1 MNLSNPLGTAE
12 YGSYVRT
19 TTRDGSRKKVL
30 GQVGEIEK
38 RCTVSGRREET
49 N

>member
-1 MNLSNPLGTAE
+1 MNLSNPPAE

-19 TTRDGSRKKVL
+19 TTRDGSRKKGAL
-30 GQVGEIEK
+30 GQEGEIEE
-38 RCTVSGRREET
+38 RCTVSGRGEEA